1 MHGMTCVRRR
11 ATMKRTRC
19 GTRTVIGVSNSSTLR
34 DARFPRPNLSCAA
47 RPGAPRGDCTLLR
60 EWPRDGTVFA
70 ASTGVEPRT
79 TRRDGGFSLIELLL
93 VVAIIAIIAAI
104 ALPGLMRA
112 RLAANESSAIAS
124 LRTIGSAQATFASS
138 CGGGG
143 FAQSLEDLAEPP
155 TGTTV
160 AFIPPDVAAGEKG
173 GYTLLLVE
181 GLGEPMAE
189 AEVTCNGSTAG
200 TR

>member
-1 MHGMTCVRRR
+1 M
-11 ATMKRTRC
+11 
-19 GTRTVIGVSNSSTLR
+19 
-34 DARFPRPNLSCAA
+34 
-47 RPGAPRGDCTLLR
+47 
-60 EWPRDGTVFA
+60 
-70 ASTGVEPRT
+70 EPRT
-79 TRRDGGFSLIELLL
+79 TRGDGGFSLIELLL

-143 FAQSLEDLAEPP
+143 FAQSLDDLAEPP

-200 TR
+200 TRSSYLATANPITDGRSGVRAFGINNSNVLRWTAATDGITDQESYTAAMVLQ

>member
-1 MHGMTCVRRR
+1 M
-11 ATMKRTRC
+11 
-19 GTRTVIGVSNSSTLR
+19 
-34 DARFPRPNLSCAA
+34 
-47 RPGAPRGDCTLLR
+47 
-60 EWPRDGTVFA
+60 
-70 ASTGVEPRT
+70 EPRT

-143 FAQSLEDLAEPP
+143 FAQSLDDLAEPP

-189 AEVTCNGSTAG
+189 AEVTCNGATTG
-200 TR
+200 TRSSFLATANPIVDGRSGVRAFGINNSNVLRWTAATDGITDQESYTAAMVLQ